1 MALFLDTVSTKQN
14 KKPKADSD
22 GTLTC
27 SVRGNPMPQITW
39 YYNKVI
45 IPLDSPKYR
54 QIRNKGLCQL
64 DIRKAMFGDGG
75 SYMCHA
81 KNELGEDWVS
91 ANLPTLS
98 EVTKTAHSCCFSGCG

>member
-1 MALFLDTVSTKQN
+1 MVRTELNRKSKFR
-14 KKPKADSD
+14 SD
-22 GTLTC
+22 GTLSC

-81 KNELGEDWVS
+81 KNELGEDWVC
-91 ANLPTLS
+91 LS
-98 EVTKTAHSCCFSGCG
+98 L

>member
-1 MALFLDTVSTKQN
+1 
-14 KKPKADSD
+14 
-22 GTLTC
+22 
-27 SVRGNPMPQITW
+27 MPQITW

-91 ANLPTLS
+91 ANLPMFS